1 MALVYIAGYVTR
13 KVSELTESKLLD
25 VTTFYFEKYGSY
37 RDKLDRGGL
46 NIPNDCACQWT
57 FFANILFIYLFFMAF
72 KDKICRKSLSRIF
85 VQLSEHHEF
94 GMSEIHSKTLANIII
109 FNYCTAN
116 CPRSTKEAKQK
127 VLKLC

>member
-13 KVSELTESKLLD
+13 KVGELTESKLLD

-37 RDKLDRGGL
+37 TDKLDRGGL

-57 FFANILFIYLFFMAF
+57 FFANILFMAV

-85 VQLSEHHEF
+85 VQISEHHEF
-94 GMSEIHSKTLANIII
+94 GMSEIHSKTLANIFIN
-109 FNYCTAN
+109 NYCTAN